1 MQFARNPWISLAPV
15 RAALRPL
22 RLPGFPAL
30 GGAYF
35 VNELGNWLGEIALA
49 VLVFEATGSPL
60 ATAALFFGI
69 HFTPAFVGPP
79 IVARLESLPARIT
92 LPALYAAEA
101 IAFAVLALLASE
113 FSLVIV
119 LALATFDGAIASS
132 ARALTR
138 ASATAVL
145 APAGQLR
152 EGNALLNVAFTIGA
166 AGGPAIAGLVVA
178 GVGVE
183 AALLADAASFL
194 AVAVLLAVT
203 RRLPRPEV
211 EESEGDWRERLRL
224 GFAYVSERPALR
236 RLLLAQ
242 AAAFIFF
249 ALVIPIEVVFAKET
263 LDAGDAG
270 YGALLASW
278 GSGMVVG
285 SLVFAGLGRITL
297 PALLGAS
304 TLAIGVAYLGTAV
317 APTLLVACA
326 ASMLGG
332 IGNGIQWIAL
342 VTAVQELTRATYQA
356 RVLSLLEAL
365 ASAMPGVGFLLGGAI
380 AAIFEP
386 RLAYAVAGAGVVIV
400 LLIAGTRLRGAVW
413 KPELDQGDGSGDTES
428 EALAR
433 LDATASS
440 IANAGTS
447 GPALT
452 GP

>member
-1 MQFARNPWISLAPV
+1 MA
-15 RAALRPL
+15 AALRPL
-22 RLPGFPAL
+22 RLPGFASL

-49 VLVFEATGSPL
+49 VLVYEATGSPL

-69 HFTPAFVGPP
+69 HFTPALVGPP
-79 IVARLESLPARIT
+79 IVARLESLPARRT

-101 IAFAVLALLASE
+101 LAFGVLALLAGN
-113 FSLVIV
+113 FSLIAVI
-119 LALATFDGAIASS
+119 ALATFDGSIASA

-166 AGGPAIAGLVVA
+166 AGGPAIGGLVVA
-178 GVGVE
+178 GAGIE
-183 AALLADAASFL
+183 AALIADAVSFL
-194 AVAVLLAVT
+194 AVAVLLGAT
-203 RRLPRPEV
+203 RRLPSPEV
-211 EESEGDWRERLRL
+211 EESEGAWRERLRL
-224 GFAYVSERPALR
+224 GLAYVNRRPALR
-236 RLLLAQ
+236 RLLAAQ

-249 ALVIPIEVVFAKET
+249 ALVIPIEVVFAKDT
-263 LDAGDAG
+263 LGAGDAG

-278 GSGMVVG
+278 GSGMVLG
-285 SLVFAGLGRITL
+285 SLLFAGLGRVPL
-297 PALLGAS
+297 PMLLVGS

-317 APTLLVACA
+317 APTLIVACA
-326 ASMLGG
+326 ASVLGG
-332 IGNGIQWIAL
+332 LGNGIQWIAL

-365 ASAMPGVGFLLGGAI
+365 ASATPGIGFLLGGVI
-380 AAIFEP
+380 ASIFEP

-400 LLIAGTRLRGAVW
+400 LVIAGTWLRGAEW
-413 KPELDQGDGSGDTES
+413 APELDQGADERDPAQVAS
-428 EALAR
+428 AA
-433 LDATASS
+433 ASS
-440 IANAGTS
+440 LANAGKS

-452 GP
+452 GH